1 VGRKWRNFGCAGS
14 ESCTV
19 GGDPDE
25 NSFTLTRTGIWGTM
39 AAVCWGQK
47 GDPGLRHVA
56 AAPSL
61 ALGKHR
67 RNPVPVGDLKS
78 QVGGKTARSK
88 MEVQSKQRLDYEQLS
103 FLIYA
108 LAVLVALSVWF
119 LAVRAPLWLDET
131 VSYWSIAGGFR
142 QIWARSGESFP
153 AYSYI
158 LWLTNAVFGGKEIV
172 LRIPSILA
180 MLAATYVF
188 YRCARELFAREVA
201 LVATVLFI
209 LDPRVVFAAIDVRP
223 YAFALLITNVAIFS
237 FIRWSKTK
245 KVSYAALLGI
255 TSAGIFYFHYLFG
268 CIVAAF
274 VIAYFIDRWR
284 SPFTE
289 LRQLGVA
296 VGCFALPMVPVLS
309 RLWSL
314 YQTRNTHVASGVP
327 TFNSFLHALGPGV
340 APFVFLGVV
349 FVAAL
354 TRKLSIPD
362 GQNIRQFL
370 MCATLA
376 LVPSVILYG
385 VSVATPLHI
394 FIRRYEAVAVPGI
407 ALCWAW
413 IFSLIDSR
421 LLRVLGC
428 AALVT
433 WTAYQNYTSPRASI
447 HGRTWK
453 YALEFADANAA
464 RDGSPLVICSGLPES
479 DFWSMPT
486 GPAGESVLFAP
497 LSYYKVRAT
506 VVPMPR
512 DLDEQAQLIG
522 RRFFLRAAL
531 NHERFLA
538 LGFPTSYPTLHWLAS
553 LTSTTHVSHVLG
565 DFDGIAVIE
574 FVPRNAP
581 STSTVTT

>member
-1 VGRKWRNFGCAGS
+1 
-14 ESCTV
+14 
-19 GGDPDE
+19 
-25 NSFTLTRTGIWGTM
+25 
-39 AAVCWGQK
+39 
-47 GDPGLRHVA
+47 
-56 AAPSL
+56 
-61 ALGKHR
+61 
-67 RNPVPVGDLKS
+67 
-78 QVGGKTARSK
+78 
-88 MEVQSKQRLDYEQLS
+88 LDYDQLS
-103 FLIYA
+103 FFTYA

-142 QIWARSGESFP
+142 QIWARSVEANSFP
-153 AYSYI
+153 AYFYI
-158 LWLTNAVFGGKEIV
+158 LWLTNAVFGSKEIV

-180 MLAATYVF
+180 MLAATCVF
-188 YRCARELFAREVA
+188 YRCARELLAREVA

-209 LDPRVVFAAIDVRP
+209 IDSRVAFAAIDVRP
-223 YAFALLITNVAIFS
+223 YAFALLVTNVAIFS
-237 FIRWSKTK
+237 FLRWSKTK
-245 KVSYAALLGI
+245 KVSYAALLGV
-255 TSAGIFYFHYLFG
+255 TSAVIFYFHYLFG

-274 VIAYFIDRWR
+274 VIAYFIDRLR

-296 VGCFALPMVPVLS
+296 VGCFALPIVPVLS
-309 RLWSL
+309 RLWYL
-314 YQTRNTHVASGVP
+314 HQTRNTHVVSDVP
-327 TFNSFLHALGPGV
+327 AFKSFLHALGPGV
-340 APFVFLGVV
+340 VPFVFLGVV

-362 GQNIRQFL
+362 GQNVRQFQI
-370 MCATLA
+370 CAILA

-394 FIRRYEAVAVPGI
+394 FIPRYEAVAVPGI

-421 LLRVLGC
+421 LIRVLGC
-428 AALVT
+428 VVLVT
-433 WTAYQNYTSPRASI
+433 LTAYLNYTSPRAGI
-447 HGRTWK
+447 HGRSWK
-453 YALEFADANAA
+453 YALEFADANVA

-486 GPAGESVLFAP
+486 GPTGESVLFAP

-522 RRFFLRAAL
+522 RRFFSRAAP

-538 LGFPTSYPTLHWLAS
+538 LGFPTSYPTLYWLAS
-553 LTSTTHVSHVLG
+553 LTSLTHVSHVLG
-565 DFDGIAVIE
+565 NFDGIAVVE
-574 FVPRNAP
+574 FVPRNARWIEEYNHDRP
-581 STSTVTT
+581 HRGLHGQTAPLPLGVESQNIFEVLPIAARDLRHFNPTVHPNSFRSFGVRCQKL